1 MSLAEDLTRMA
12 PFDRL
17 EPPALRAVLRE
28 AVEVPL
34 RTGRALCCQGD
45 RADHCWVQLS
55 GRVKGV
61 MYRSDETTVELGHSG
76 PGDWLG
82 LAELLLDSPYLS
94 DLVAEEHCTFAT
106 FGRSGLARLLDI
118 SPMREFLLREMA
130 RRYYVMHARFELVQ
144 PLDRL
149 VRFLLE
155 HLSGDAA
162 ADSGEVA
169 CTQEEIAEAIG
180 ATRETVNRHLQ
191 RLQDDGLVKVGR
203 GAVTIVDAARLRTH
217 GASRLSQ
224 GT

>member
-1 MSLAEDLTRMA
+1 VSLIEALA
-12 PFDRL
+12 ALPPFDRL
-17 EPPALRAVLRE
+17 EPPALRAALRE

-45 RADHCWVQLS
+45 RAERCWLLVS
-55 GRVKGV
+55 GRVRGI

-106 FGRSGLARLLDI
+106 FGRTGLARLLGL
-118 SPMREFLLREMA
+118 PGMREFLLREMA

-149 VRFLLE
+149 VRFLLDRAP
-155 HLSGDAA
+155 GGA
-162 ADSGEVA
+162 GEVA
-169 CTQEEIAEAIG
+169 CTQEEIATAIG

-203 GAVTIVDAARLRTH
+203 GAVTIVDAARLHAR
-217 GASRLSQ
+217 GLRADAP
-224 GT
+224 

>member
-1 MSLAEDLTRMA
+1 VSLIEALA
-12 PFDRL
+12 ALPPFDRL
-17 EPPALRAVLRE
+17 EPPALRAALRE

-45 RADHCWVQLS
+45 RAERCWLLVS
-55 GRVKGV
+55 GRVRGI

-94 DLVAEEHCTFAT
+94 DLVAEEHCTFAA
-106 FGRSGLARLLDI
+106 FGRTGLARLL
-118 SPMREFLLREMA
+118 SLPGMREFLLREMA

-149 VRFLLE
+149 VRFLLDRAP
-155 HLSGDAA
+155 GGA
-162 ADSGEVA
+162 GEVA
-169 CTQEEIAEAIG
+169 CTQEEIATAIG

-203 GAVTIVDAARLRTH
+203 GAVTIVDAARLHAR
-217 GASRLSQ
+217 GLRADAP
-224 GT
+224 